1 MIRRAVLLATLVA
14 GALLGVAGVSAVQA
28 QTPSGTFA
36 ATPTFSANG
45 QAAVVFLGG
54 SVDQLEAAARTSTA
68 SGVWAQDGSGAF
80 RLLVVGGP
88 VFLRSEF
95 TAKFPNGFS
104 GATAVTL
111 TRPLGVTATPP
122 PIVTSTPT
130 PLPPTSFPT
139 GLPGPS
145 SN

>member
-1 MIRRAVLLATLVA
+1 MIRRAALLATLVA
-14 GALLGVAGVSAVQA
+14 GALLGVVGVSAAQA

-36 ATPTFSANG
+36 ATPAFSANG

-54 SVDQLEAAARTSTA
+54 SVDQLEVAARTSTA
-68 SGVWAQDGSGAF
+68 SGVWAQDGGGAF

-88 VFLRSEF
+88 AFIRSEF

-111 TRPLGVTATPP
+111 TRPIGSTATPP

-130 PLPPTSFPT
+130 LLPPSSFPT
-139 GLPGPS
+139 GIPGPS